1 MNIALLSAVLLLAIG
16 SLVIKKSVPAI
27 ISFILMMFL
36 LGFYYI
42 NLDAKM
48 LGLFQIFIYTGG
60 IMVLML
66 FGVTIVGVEFPK
78 SKAKPFNA
86 TAAFLLFVS
95 ISALFLRGVDTLS
108 LVLRKPVED
117 VNLFSGE
124 FSDFVIIFALIAS
137 SLLYATVKM
146 SSTLKAKK
154 TKQRI
159 RK

>member
-1 MNIALLSAVLLLAIG
+1 MNIVLLSMALLLAIG

-27 ISFILMMFL
+27 ISFILMMFV
-36 LGFYYI
+36 LGLYYI

-66 FGVTIVGVEFPK
+66 FGVTIIGLEFPET
-78 SKAKPFNA
+78 KAKPLNA
-86 TAAFLLFVS
+86 AASFLFFIALATLFFKGMDSLS
-95 ISALFLRGVDTLS
+95 ITTGGIT
-108 LVLRKPVED
+108 ED
-117 VNLFSGE
+117 VNLFSQSY
-124 FSDFVIIFALIAS
+124 SDFVIVFALIAS

-146 SSTLKAKK
+146 SVTLKAK
-154 TKQRI
+154 RD